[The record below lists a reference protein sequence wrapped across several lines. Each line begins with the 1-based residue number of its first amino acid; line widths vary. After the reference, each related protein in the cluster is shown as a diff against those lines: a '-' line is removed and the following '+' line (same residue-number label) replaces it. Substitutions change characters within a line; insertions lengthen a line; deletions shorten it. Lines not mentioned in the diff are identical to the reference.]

1 MGVTVLLQP
10 LNPLT
15 RRGPCLFRALAD
27 TPSRAPAKS
36 KAVERESESD
46 YSEYES
52 DFETYDG
59 EDLQEVHQHRL
70 KQLSNLESAADA
82 GWGRWW

>member
-1 MGVTVLLQP
+1 MGVIVPLQP
-10 LNPLT
+10 LFSLT
-15 RRGPCLFRALAD
+15 SRRPCLFRAFAD
-27 TPSRAPAKS
+27 TLSRAPAKS

-52 DFETYDG
+52 DFETYEG

-70 KQLSNLESAADA
+70 KQLSNLEGAADA
-82 GWGRWW
+82 GWGRA